1 MMEWTLAGL
10 FGISA
15 LLLIYSIYTSSRTA
29 KVEHNQIDLIHISTM
44 KEINSIQ
51 DSIRNIE
58 IDLDVVTREAGLQL
72 SPEDRIFK
80 REVIDLFKR
89 NYSIA
94 SIAEMKAVTE
104 SEIEQLLAPYQSTK
118 EEGRKVANEN

>member
-15 LLLIYSIYTSSRTA
+15 LLLVLSIVKSSRSA
-29 KVEHNQIDLIHISTM
+29 KVEHNQIDMIHISTM

-58 IDLDVVTREAGLQL
+58 IDIDVVTREAGIQL
-72 SPEDRIFK
+72 SAEDRILK

-94 SIAEMKAVTE
+94 SIAEMKKVPE
-104 SEIEQLLAPYQSTK
+104 NDVERILAPYQIAK